1 MPRFLVVLDVDSTLI
16 ENEVIDLLSEAAGS
30 HEEVAAITAS
40 AMNGDIDFAE
50 SLRLRV
56 ATLEGLAERALGG
69 VRSRLQ
75 LTPGTAELIAGVHA
89 TGGRIAAVS
98 GGFHDIIDPLCAG
111 LRLDRWR
118 ANCLDI
124 ADGML
129 TGKIRGPI
137 IDGEAKVTALREW
150 ASIYSVPTDRI
161 VAIGDGA
168 NDVPMMHASGLAVAF
183 DAKPVVRDAANLVMN
198 NRDLSQVLPLL
209 GLRG

>member
-16 ENEVIDLLSEAAGS
+16 ENEVIDLLAEAADS

-50 SLRLRV
+50 SLHLRV
-56 ATLEGLAERALGG
+56 ATLKGLPERTLGE
-69 VRSRLQ
+69 VRSRVQ
-75 LTPGTAELIAGVHA
+75 VTHGAADLIAGVHA
-89 TGGRIAAVS
+89 TGGRITAVS

-111 LRLDRWR
+111 LHLDRWR
-118 ANCLDI
+118 ANGLDV

-137 IDGEAKVTALREW
+137 IDGAAKVIALREW
-150 ASIYSVPTDRI
+150 ASIYSVSLDRI

-168 NDVPMMHASGLAVAF
+168 NDVPMLQASGLAVAF
-183 DAKPVVRDAANLVMN
+183 DAKPAVRDVANVVMN

>member
-16 ENEVIDLLSEAAGS
+16 ENEVIDLLAEAAGS

-50 SLRLRV
+50 SLHLRV
-56 ATLEGLAERALGG
+56 ATLTGLPEHTLGE

-75 LTPGTAELIAGVHA
+75 VTPGTAELITGVHA

-98 GGFHDIIDPLCAG
+98 GGFHDIIDPMCAG
-111 LRLDRWR
+111 LGFDRWR

-137 IDGEAKVTALREW
+137 IDGKAKVTALREW
-150 ASIYSVPTDRI
+150 ASIYSVPFDRT

-168 NDVPMMHASGLAVAF
+168 NDVPMLQASGLAVAF
-183 DAKPVVRDAANLVMN
+183 DAKHLVRDAANVIMN